1 MTLEEMQKIIK
12 DVPQASRK
20 RVYWHFIGELSYDK
34 LTRSERNTVHY
45 LKVQMAM
52 VRIRS
57 QFPNIPEAR
66 VPIAI
71 VERALLDLYYS
82 DPCKKDY
89 KHYRTAMAWRQRLK
103 PSGWLN
109 RHLEKCG
116 FPRHR
121 HVVK

>member
-1 MTLEEMQKIIK
+1 MTPEEMQQIIRE
-12 DVPQASRK
+12 VPQAARR
-20 RVYWHFIGELSYDK
+20 RVYRHFMGEIEYEE

-52 VRIRS
+52 IRIKA
-57 QFPNIPEAR
+57 QFPDRPEAR

-71 VERALLDLYYS
+71 IERALLDLYYT
-82 DPCKKDY
+82 DPSKKDY

-121 HVVK
+121 HVD